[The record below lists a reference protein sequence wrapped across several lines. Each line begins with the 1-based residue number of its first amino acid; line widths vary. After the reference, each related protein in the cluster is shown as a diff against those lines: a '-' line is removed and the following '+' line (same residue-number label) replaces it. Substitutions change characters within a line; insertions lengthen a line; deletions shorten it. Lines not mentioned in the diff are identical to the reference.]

1 MKVVLLAG
9 GNSTRMAPYSA
20 WTEKSLLPINGKP
33 IIRIIID
40 RIQASILPNIIT
52 GPEIEYIVCILGKY
66 RPNFEWEFRDTRSI
80 PIEFSEK
87 VEAIGTATHY
97 YYAAEKEFHFSPEET
112 VLIHYADALT
122 ELDYAHFL
130 KVFEESKTEA
140 MIAVTKNAKHDYS
153 EIVLEDTSPIDDMLT
168 LRRVEEFHE
177 KPRLTA
183 PTWTGIMLLKH
194 KIMQEEFGNPLF
206 GKRCDFAYDIFPK
219 LVEKKKLY
227 AYSYDG
233 MWLDCG
239 NLHSYSKAVEQF
251 RGGSL
256 FV

>member
-1 MKVVLLAG
+1 VKVVILAG
-9 GNSTRMAPYSA
+9 GSATRMQPYSYY
-20 WTEKSLLPINGKP
+20 TEKSLLPLAGGKP
-33 IIRIIID
+33 IIRIIVD
-40 RIQASILPNIIT
+40 RLINTFGPYTHQTII
-52 GPEIEYIVCILGKY
+52 CILGKY
-66 RPNFEWEFRDTRSI
+66 RPNFEWEFRDMLHDI
-80 PIEFSEK
+80 PIGFSEK

-97 YYAAEKEFHFSPEET
+97 YFAAEKEFNFSPDET

-130 KVFEESKTEA
+130 KEFEETGRES

-153 EIVLEDTSPIDDMLT
+153 EVGLGTEILPDGSSIM
-168 LRRVEEFHE
+168 RVDAFHE
-177 KPRLTA
+177 KPKLES

-194 KIMQEEFGNPLF
+194 RVMQEEFGTPLF
-206 GKRCDFAYDIFPK
+206 GKKSDFAYDIFPK

-227 AYSYDG
+227 AYLYDG
-233 MWLDCG
+233 IWEDVG
-239 NLHSYSKAVEQF
+239 NLHSYSKAVEKY

>member
-1 MKVVLLAG
+1 VKIVLLAG

-40 RIQASILPNIIT
+40 RIFDALMPSDII
-52 GPEIEYIVCILGKY
+52 ICLLGKY
-66 RPNFEWEFRDTRSI
+66 RDNFRWELRDSQQNIR
-80 PIEFSEK
+80 FSEK

-97 YYAAEKEFHFSPEET
+97 YYAAEKEFHFKEDDT

-130 KVFEESKTEA
+130 KVFEESGVEA
-140 MIAVTKNAKHDYS
+140 LVAGTTRAKHDYS
-153 EIVLEDTSPIDDMLT
+153 EIVLEDTSPIADELT
-168 LRRVEEFHE
+168 FRRVEEFHE
-177 KPRLTA
+177 KPELKR
-183 PTWTGIMLLKH
+183 PTWTGIMLIKH
-194 KIMQEEFGNPLF
+194 RIMQREFGNPLF
-206 GKRCDFAYDIFPK
+206 GKKVDFGYEILPK
-219 LVEKKKLY
+219 LTEKKKLY
-227 AYSYDG
+227 AYLYDG
-233 MWLDCG
+233 VWEDVG
-239 NLHSYSKAVEQF
+239 NLHAYSKAVEKY